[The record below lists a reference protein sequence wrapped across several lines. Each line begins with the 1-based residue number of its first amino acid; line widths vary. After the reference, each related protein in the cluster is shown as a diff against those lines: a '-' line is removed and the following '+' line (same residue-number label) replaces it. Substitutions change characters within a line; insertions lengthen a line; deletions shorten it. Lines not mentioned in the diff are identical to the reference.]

1 MTNFYLHICENGHLK
16 TDFKRVR
23 PGDTGSVCGAKM
35 IDSCPECGELIKKW
49 YYYGSVPRGPKP
61 NDSMRP
67 EKCRVCGAEFRW
79 KSDV

>member
-23 PGDTGSVCGAKM
+23 PGDTCSVCGAKM

-49 YYYGSVPRGPKP
+49 YYYGSLPRGLKP
-61 NDSMRP
+61 NAQRA
-67 EKCRVCGAEFRW
+67 KAERFDETGKVQSVRR
-79 KSDV
+79 